1 MEEKKTIQKYDL
13 IVLGSGPAGEKG
25 AAQAA
30 YFGKKVAIVERDNY
44 LGGAAAS
51 TTIPSKTLRETSLAL
66 SGIRAR
72 RLHGVDLSLKRQAT
86 TQDFLHHERKVK
98 EAERKRVS
106 NNISRHNIT
115 VFKGIGSFVDKR
127 TIKVES
133 RDKAPEL
140 LRGNIIL
147 IATGSSPRRP
157 ENFPKDNRIYDS
169 DTILQIKNIP
179 QKMVVV
185 GGGVIGCEYACIF
198 AELGVD
204 VSLIHNKEILLPFLD
219 YDISSTLENSILK
232 MGINLLKPDGVESC
246 TVKPKWL
253 EIKLDSGKIIKTEAV
268 MLATGR
274 TSNTSELNLEAV
286 GITPGKYGLLSVD
299 QNYQVVHP
307 EKQTPVSGIYAAG
320 DVIGRPALA
329 STSMEQAR
337 YAMIKAFNLEPYKEH
352 VAPILPYGI
361 YTIPECSMAGKTEE
375 DCQKEKI
382 DYVVGKASYKQN
394 ARGMIIGDHDGF
406 LKLIF
411 EFNNDLSCPMKLL
424 GVHVIGEIASE
435 LIHIGVSAMI
445 MGASSNLFIDT
456 CFNYPTLAELYK
468 YATYDAMGNRAKRLY
483 SERKKR

>member
-1 MEEKKTIQKYDL
+1 MVEKKPIKNFDL

-30 YFGKKVAIVERDNY
+30 YFGKKVAIVERAPY

-86 TQDFLHHERKVK
+86 AKDFLHHERKVK
-98 EAERKRVS
+98 DAERNRVRD
-106 NNISRHNIT
+106 NMLRHNVTIFDGT
-115 VFKGIGSFVDKR
+115 GSFVDKK
-127 TIKVES
+127 TIKV
-133 RDKAPEL
+133 DAPGKEPEFL
-140 LRGNIIL
+140 KSDIIL

-157 ENFPKDNRIYDS
+157 ENFPKDKRIYDS
-169 DTILQIKNIP
+169 DSVLQIKSIP
-179 QKMVVV
+179 KNMVVV

-204 VSLIHNKEILLPFLD
+204 VSLIHNKDVLLPFLD
-219 YDISSTLENSILK
+219 RDISLTLEKSVSK
-232 MGINLLKPDGVESC
+232 MNIDLVMSEVVESC
-246 TVKPKWL
+246 NVNANNV
-253 EIKLDSGKIIKTEAV
+253 EIKLGSGRVINADSV

-274 TSNTSELNLEAV
+274 TSNTAELNLEAA
-286 GITPGKYGLLSVD
+286 GITPGKYGLLAVD
-299 QNYQVVHP
+299 DSYQVVHP
-307 EKQTPVSGIYAAG
+307 DTREPVPGIYAAG

-352 VAPILPYGI
+352 VAPILPAGI

-375 DCQKEKI
+375 ECKKEKI
-382 DYVVGKASYKQN
+382 DYVVGKAAYNQN
-394 ARGMIIGDHDGF
+394 ARGMIIGDSDGF

-411 EFNNDLSCPMKLL
+411 EFNDDTSRPMKLL

-435 LIHIGVSAMI
+435 LIHIGVNALI
-445 MGASSNLFIDT
+445 TNADSNLFIDT
-456 CFNYPTLAELYK
+456 CFNYPTLGELYK
-468 YATYDAMGNRAKRLY
+468 YATYDAMGKRAKRI
-483 SERKKR
+483 KN